1 VISTHTKVQKE
12 LLWNDLFHSF
22 PKYFVVV
29 LGKGSAKIMPGL
41 RLFRADA
48 ACYSAT
54 CSILA
59 KKTLRHLSFW
69 WFDIFFWFSLPGAMT
84 PQKTSDLSID
94 PSKVPLGPL
103 EWRWYG
109 LPAGHVS
116 ACGSQRYL
124 AGWFGR
130 PFCKSQVTQVNCWT
144 GLLLFLNK

>member
-1 VISTHTKVQKE
+1 M
-12 LLWNDLFHSF
+12 
-22 PKYFVVV
+22 VV

-59 KKTLRHLSFW
+59 KKTLRHFKTPEFLVVRQF
-69 WFDIFFWFSLPGAMT
+69 FFWFSLPGAAGPPKKPAT
-84 PQKTSDLSID
+84 ENHR
-94 PSKVPLGPL
+94 SKVPIGPL

-116 ACGSQRYL
+116 ACASQRYL
-124 AGWFGR
+124 ADLGGPAVVNHR
-130 PFCKSQVTQVNCWT
+130 SKTSQLLDWT
-144 GLLLFLNK
+144 AAFFK